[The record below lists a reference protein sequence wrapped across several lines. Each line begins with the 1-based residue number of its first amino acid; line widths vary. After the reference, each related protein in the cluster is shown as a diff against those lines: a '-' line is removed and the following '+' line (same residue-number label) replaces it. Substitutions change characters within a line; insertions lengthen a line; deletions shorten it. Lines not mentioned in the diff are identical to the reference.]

1 MTKEAFEEKFVAQL
15 NDQQREAVHAVDG
28 AVLLLAVPGSGKT
41 TVLVTRLGYMVCC
54 CGIQPGNIL
63 TMTYTVAATEDMKK
77 RFAARF
83 GQEYANRLEF
93 RTINGVSSKII
104 QYYSE
109 NHSRR
114 QAFALLSDDGE
125 LNTIVR
131 QIYQA
136 VNDDYAEAS
145 LVKDIRANISYI
157 KNMMLTDE
165 EISELD
171 GDVKNLS
178 EIYRRYQ
185 EELKRRKAMDY
196 DDQMVYAKR
205 ILESCPPVLDHFQ
218 ERYRYL
224 CVDEAQDTSKIQHA
238 IIQILAQKYGNLFMV
253 GDEDQSIY
261 GFRAAWPDALMRFEE
276 DHPGAR
282 VLLMEQNYRSTE
294 EIVAAAN
301 AFVSENRFRREK
313 TIRATQGSGE
323 QVRVV
328 TASNREAQY
337 QYLFHAA
344 QTCQS
349 ETAALYRNNDSALLL
364 IDLLER
370 GGVPYNARKFEDTF
384 FTHRLINDFR
394 DIIRF
399 ASNPTDG
406 QTFLRIYYKFG
417 APISKQAA
425 QWACQRSGQ
434 TSRPIPEELRYAPNL
449 KPYAREAVTD
459 LIQILPRIPHETAAS
474 ALSSIWYDLRYALYA
489 KKARLDPNKFDILC
503 ILAEK
508 EPDADG
514 LLRRLDELKKLIQDH
529 RNSPDNKFI
538 LSTIHSSKGLEY
550 ETVFL
555 LDVFDGILPSK
566 LPSQEDMQ
574 MNTVDMK
581 LYEEERRLYYVG
593 MTRAKRALYLFSCNK
608 LSSFTS
614 EVSATLPKPVLD
626 DSDVFHPLRQ
636 NLCGRTYRDSIL
648 GEGKIAAQCGETL
661 LVKYPDG
668 QSQLLTL
675 DDMIYRRDRTVQY
688 EAVPHKSASQET
700 ALVKSALVKREPST
714 ASRTAWG
721 AMPDLKEDAAPPAEI
736 PLLSIGMEVFHRKF
750 GKGVIESIE
759 DGKISVFFA
768 DLDETKRLSLA
779 FSFQSKLLTLD

>member
-165 EISELD
+165 EIAELD

-261 GFRAAWPDALMRFEE
+261 GFVFW
-276 DHPGAR
+276 
-282 VLLMEQNYRSTE
+282 LLP
-294 EIVAAAN
+294 AH
-301 AFVSENRFRREK
+301 
-313 TIRATQGSGE
+313 SGP
-323 QVRVV
+323 
-328 TASNREAQY
+328 
-337 QYLFHAA
+337 F
-344 QTCQS
+344 CQS
-349 ETAALYRNNDSALLL
+349 VHSCQPRSCS
-364 IDLLER
+364 R
-370 GGVPYNARKFEDTF
+370 Q
-384 FTHRLINDFR
+384 
-394 DIIRF
+394 IR
-399 ASNPTDG
+399 
-406 QTFLRIYYKFG
+406 
-417 APISKQAA
+417 
-425 QWACQRSGQ
+425 
-434 TSRPIPEELRYAPNL
+434 
-449 KPYAREAVTD
+449 
-459 LIQILPRIPHETAAS
+459 
-474 ALSSIWYDLRYALYA
+474 
-489 KKARLDPNKFDILC
+489 
-503 ILAEK
+503 
-508 EPDADG
+508 
-514 LLRRLDELKKLIQDH
+514 
-529 RNSPDNKFI
+529 
-538 LSTIHSSKGLEY
+538 
-550 ETVFL
+550 
-555 LDVFDGILPSK
+555 
-566 LPSQEDMQ
+566 
-574 MNTVDMK
+574 
-581 LYEEERRLYYVG
+581 
-593 MTRAKRALYLFSCNK
+593 
-608 LSSFTS
+608 
-614 EVSATLPKPVLD
+614 
-626 DSDVFHPLRQ
+626 
-636 NLCGRTYRDSIL
+636 
-648 GEGKIAAQCGETL
+648 
-661 LVKYPDG
+661 
-668 QSQLLTL
+668 
-675 DDMIYRRDRTVQY
+675 
-688 EAVPHKSASQET
+688 
-700 ALVKSALVKREPST
+700 
-714 ASRTAWG
+714 
-721 AMPDLKEDAAPPAEI
+721 
-736 PLLSIGMEVFHRKF
+736 
-750 GKGVIESIE
+750 
-759 DGKISVFFA
+759 
-768 DLDETKRLSLA
+768 
-779 FSFQSKLLTLD
+779 